1 MKRIKLTEYLP
12 LSGPTVYL
20 VTKLV
25 NDVSF
30 RIGGALSIAEAKELC
45 DSVDWHVD
53 ITGDQS

>member
-12 LSGPTVYL
+12 PSGPTVYI

-30 RIGGALSIAEAKELC
+30 NICSSLSIAQVKELC

-53 ITGDQS
+53 ITGD